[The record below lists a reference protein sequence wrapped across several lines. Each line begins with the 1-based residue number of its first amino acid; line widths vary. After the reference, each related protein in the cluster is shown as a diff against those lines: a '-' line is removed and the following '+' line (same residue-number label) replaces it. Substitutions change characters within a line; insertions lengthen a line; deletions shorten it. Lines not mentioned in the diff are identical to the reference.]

1 MNKQRR
7 DQLSEI
13 VGKLEVLK
21 DELEDNKLS
30 RNQNIRTFLSEIQW
44 K

>member
-21 DELEDNKLS
+21 DELQELKED
-30 RNQNIRTFLSEIQW
+30 E
-44 K
+44 